1 MDIMQQNI
9 NAHKKKLFN
18 LVNQLINTIL
28 VYQEININ
36 DEIKKESENLKS
48 LLIIKQNNLINQN
61 NINNNINFYPFNFQ
75 PNPLMTVPQ
84 IYQANNNPINQ
95 INVPNENKYFN
106 IIFNNTIF
114 GTKTTVVCKPE
125 EKVSEMIRRYREK
138 SNDLDNNAFLMN
150 EGIKLDSSSNIT
162 VKEMSLKF
170 YSGGEDMLI
179 NVSPIGH
186 LRGGFKLVIH

>member
-9 NAHKKKLFN
+9 NAHKQKLFN

-61 NINNNINFYPFNFQ
+61 NINNNINFNLFNFQ
-75 PNPLMTVPQ
+75 QNPLMTVPQ

-95 INVPNENKYFN
+95 INVSNENKFFN
-106 IIFNNTIF
+106 IFFNHAR
-114 GTKTTVVCKPE
+114 GTKTTVVCKAE

-138 SNDLDNNAFLMN
+138 SNDLGNNAFLMDHD
-150 EGIKLDSSSNIT
+150 IKLDTSSNIT
-162 VKEMSLKF
+162 VKEMSLKYF
-170 YSGGEDMLI
+170 VGLDNMVI
-179 NVSPIGH
+179 NVSPIGC